1 MHVIKITPIFIHFA
15 MKILDIKVMRGPNYW
30 SVRRHKLIQMRL
42 DLEELEQF
50 PTNKIEGFG
59 ERLQK
64 LFPTMHSHR
73 CSIGTPGGFFKRV
86 EEGTWMGHVIEHIAL
101 ELQTLAGM
109 ACGFGRTRST
119 GKEGVYNVVFS
130 YMEEKAGIFTANAS
144 VRIAEALI
152 AGNEYHLAE
161 DIQNLREI
169 REEERLGPSTGCIV
183 DEAIARGIP
192 YIRLN
197 RHSLVQLGY
206 GMNQKRIRATIAST
220 TSSIAVDIACDKEET
235 KNLLEAAEI
244 PVPRGRIVYS
254 EEGLKEALERISYP
268 IVTKPVDG
276 NHGKGATTNINNWED
291 AIRGLEAAKKYSRG
305 VIVEKFITGQDHRV
319 LVINYK
325 FVAAAIRKPASVV
338 GDGISNIQELIDKT
352 NEDPRR
358 GYGHEKTLTQIKV
371 DDFTLDMLAK
381 ANLNLESILPNGK
394 ELLLKPTANLS
405 TGGTAT
411 DVTDLVHPDNIFM
424 CERIARIIGLD
435 ICGID
440 IMAENLT
447 EPVKDIGGAILEV
460 NAAPGFRMHIDPA
473 EGIPRNVA
481 EPVIDMLYPKGSS
494 ARIPIIA
501 VTGTN
506 GKTTTTRLMA
516 HMVKTMGYKVGYTTT
531 DGIYIQNQLMLRGD
545 CTGPVSAEF
554 VLKDPAIDF
563 AVLETARGGILRAGL
578 GFHNCDIAIVTNIA
592 EDHLGLQDIDTIEQL
607 TRVKAVVPASVL
619 PDGYA
624 ILNADN
630 KYAVSM
636 AKECVCKIAYFSM
649 DENNSI
655 IKEHINKGGLAAV
668 YENGYVTICKG
679 TWKIRIEKAVN
690 IPLTFGGR
698 ATYNIANVLP
708 TLLAGFIRNFKI
720 EDMRVALQTFIPGP
734 AQTPGRM
741 NIFRFKNFELMVD
754 YAHNTSGFEAIGEM
768 LSKIDANHVGVI
780 AGVGDRRDEDTIGL
794 GRQAA
799 KMFDE
804 IVIRQD
810 KNLRGRTED
819 EIIELI
825 KRGIKEVDP
834 NKKVTSFKRESD
846 AIDFAIKNARKGT
859 FLTIC
864 SDVVPA
870 ALDQILALKEAE
882 DKGEVELGK

>member
-1 MHVIKITPIFIHFA
+1 

-42 DLEELEQF
+42 DLEEMEQS
-50 PTNKIEGFG
+50 PTNSIDGFPA
-59 ERLQK
+59 RLEK
-64 LFPTMHSHR
+64 LFPTMFSHR
-73 CSIGTPGGFFKRV
+73 CSVGTPGGFFQRV
-86 EEGTWMGHVIEHIAL
+86 KEGTWMGHVIEHIAL

-109 ACGFGRTRST
+109 ECGFGRTRGT

-130 YMEEKAGIFTANAS
+130 YMEEKAGVYTAKAS

-152 AGNEYHLAE
+152 AGNDYDLTE

-169 REEERLGPSTGCIV
+169 REEERLGPSTGSIV
-183 DEAIARGIP
+183 DEAVTRGIP

-197 RHSLVQLGY
+197 KSSLVQLGY
-206 GMNQKRIRATIAST
+206 GVNQKRIRATVAST
-220 TSSIAVDIACDKEET
+220 TGSIAVDIACDKEET

-244 PVPRGRIVYS
+244 PVPKGRIVYS
-254 EEGLKEALERISYP
+254 EEGLKEAIERIKYP

-276 NHGKGATTNINNWED
+276 NHGKGATTNILNWED
-291 AIRGLEAAKKYSRG
+291 AVRGLEAAKKYSRG
-305 VIVEKFITGQDHRV
+305 VIVEKFITGEDHRV

-325 FVAAAIRKPASVV
+325 FVAAAIRKPAAVV
-338 GDGISNIQELIDKT
+338 GDGKLTIQQLIDKT

-371 DDFTLDMLAK
+371 DDFTMDILHKKGLT
-381 ANLNLESILPNGK
+381 LESVLPKNE
-394 ELLLKPTANLS
+394 ELFLKPTANLS

-411 DVTDLVHPDNIFM
+411 DVTDLVHPDNIFI

-447 EPVKDIGGAILEV
+447 DPLGQTGGAVLEV

-473 EGIPRNVA
+473 VGIPRNVA
-481 EPVIDMLYPKGSS
+481 EPVIDMLYPIGST

-516 HMVKTMGYKVGYTTT
+516 HMVKTMGHKVGYTTT
-531 DGIYIQNQLMLRGD
+531 DGVYIQNQMMMKGD

-554 VLKDPAIDF
+554 VLKDPTVDF
-563 AVLETARGGILRAGL
+563 AVLESARGGILRAGL
-578 GFHNCDIAIVTNIA
+578 GFHHCDIAIVTNIA

-607 TRVKAVVPASVL
+607 ARVKGVVPESVL

-624 ILNADN
+624 ILNAEN
-630 KYAVSM
+630 KWTAGMAVGL
-636 AKECVCKIAYFSM
+636 KCKVAYFSM
-649 DENNSI
+649 DENNPL

-679 TWKIRIEKAVN
+679 TWKIRVEKAVN
-690 IPLTFGGR
+690 IPLTFNGR
-698 ATYNIANVLP
+698 AAYNIANILP
-708 TLLAGFIRNFKI
+708 TLLAAFIRNMKV
-720 EDMRVALQTFIPGP
+720 EDMRVALATFIPGP

-741 NIFRFKNFELMVD
+741 NIFRFKHFDVMVD
-754 YAHNTSGFEAIGEM
+754 YAHNTAGFEAIGEM
-768 LSKIDANHVGVI
+768 LSKIEANHVGII
-780 AGVGDRRDEDTIGL
+780 AGVGDRRDEDTVAL
-794 GRQAA
+794 GAQAA
-799 KMFDE
+799 KMFRE
-804 IVIRQD
+804 IIIRQD
-810 KNLRGRTED
+810 KNLRGRTEN
-819 EIIELI
+819 EIIDLI
-825 KRGIKEVDP
+825 AKGIKQVAPD
-834 NKKVTSFKRESD
+834 KKVTTFKKEHD
-846 AIDFAIKNARKGT
+846 AIEFAIKNARKGT

-864 SDVVPA
+864 SDVVPD
-870 ALDQILALKEAE
+870 ALSQIMKLKEQE
-882 DKGEVELGK
+882 DMGEIELGLGEATA

>member
-1 MHVIKITPIFIHFA
+1 

-30 SVRRHKLIQMRL
+30 SIRRHKLIQMRL
-42 DLEELEQF
+42 DLEELEQY
-50 PTNKIEGFG
+50 PTNKINGFS
-59 ERLQK
+59 ERLEK
-64 LFPTMHSHR
+64 MFPSMHSHR
-73 CSIGTPGGFFKRV
+73 CSVGSPGGFFYRV
-86 EEGTWMGHVIEHIAL
+86 KEGTWMGHVIEHIAL

-109 ACGFGRTRST
+109 ECGFGRTRST

-130 YMEEKAGIFTANAS
+130 YMEEKAGVYTAKAA

-152 AGNEYHLAE
+152 SGSAYDLAD

-183 DEAIARGIP
+183 DEARARGIP
-192 YIRLN
+192 FIRLN

-206 GMNQKRIRATIAST
+206 GVNQRRIRATIAST
-220 TSSIAVDIACDKEET
+220 TGSIAVDIACDKEET

-244 PVPRGRIVYS
+244 PVPKGRIVYS
-254 EEGLKEALERISYP
+254 EEGLREAIERIKYP

-291 AIRGLEAAKKYSRG
+291 AVRGLEAAKKYSRG

-319 LVINYK
+319 LVVNYK
-325 FVAAAIRKPASVV
+325 FVAAAIRKPAAVT
-338 GDGISNIQELIDKT
+338 GDGEHTIQELIDKT

-371 DDFTLDMLAK
+371 DDFTMDILQKRELT
-381 ANLNLESILPNGK
+381 LESVLPKGE
-394 ELLLKPTANLS
+394 ELFLKPTANLS

-411 DVTDLVHPDNIFM
+411 DVTDMVHPDNIFM

-440 IMAENLT
+440 IMAETLS
-447 EPVKDIGGAILEV
+447 EPLAESGGAILEV

-481 EPVIDMLYPKGSS
+481 EPVIDMLYPPGST

-531 DGIYIQNQLMLRGD
+531 DGVYIQNQLMMRGD

-554 VLKDPAIDF
+554 VLKDPTVDF
-563 AVLETARGGILRAGL
+563 AVLETARGGILRSGL

-592 EDHLGLQDIDTIEQL
+592 EDHLGLQDIDTIDQL
-607 TRVKAVVPASVL
+607 ARVKAVVPGSVL
-619 PDGYA
+619 PSGYT

-630 KYAVSM
+630 RWTVGM
-636 AKECVCKIAYFSM
+636 AKDLACKIAYFSM
-649 DENNSI
+649 DENNPL
-655 IKEHINKGGLAAV
+655 IKEHTAKGGLAAI

-679 TWKIRIEKAVN
+679 TWKIRVEKAVN
-690 IPLTFGGR
+690 IPLTYGAR
-698 ATYNIANVLP
+698 ATYNIANILP
-708 TLLAGFIRNFKI
+708 TLLAGFVRNFKV

-741 NIFRFKNFELMVD
+741 NIFRFRNFEVMVD
-754 YAHNTSGFEAIGEM
+754 YAHNTAGFEAIGDL
-768 LSKIDANHVGVI
+768 LSKIEAQHVGVI
-780 AGVGDRRDEDTIGL
+780 AGVGDRRDEDTIAL

-799 KMFDE
+799 RMFNE
-804 IVIRQD
+804 IIIRQD
-810 KNLRGRTED
+810 KNLRGRSEQ
-819 EIIELI
+819 EIIDLI
-825 KRGIKEVDP
+825 TTGIKEVDP
-834 NKKVTSFKRESD
+834 GKKITVFKKESD
-846 AIDFAIKNARKGT
+846 AIDYGIRNARKGT

-864 SDVVPA
+864 SDVVPD
-870 ALDQILALKEAE
+870 ALDQIMRLKAE
-882 DKGEVELGK
+882 EDEGRVELGV

>member
-1 MHVIKITPIFIHFA
+1 

-30 SVRRHKLIQMRL
+30 SIRRHKLIQMRL
-42 DLEELEQF
+42 DLEELEQA

-64 LFPTMHSHR
+64 LFPTMYSHR

-130 YMEEKAGIFTANAS
+130 YMEEKAGIYTAKAS

-152 AGNEYHLAE
+152 AGNDYDLAE

-183 DEAIARGIP
+183 DEAITHGIP

-276 NHGKGATTNINNWED
+276 NHGKGATTNITNWED
-291 AIRGLEAAKKYSRG
+291 AVRGLEAAKKYSRG

-325 FVAAAIRKPASVV
+325 FVAAAIRKPASVT
-338 GDGISNIQELIDKT
+338 GDGKSTIQELIDKT

-371 DDFTLDMLAK
+371 DDFTMDMLTK
-381 ANLNLESILPNGK
+381 ANHTLESVLPDGE
-394 ELLLKPTANLS
+394 ELFLKPTANLS

-411 DVTDLVHPDNIFM
+411 DVTDMVHPDNIFM

-447 EPVKDIGGAILEV
+447 EPVKDNGGAILEV

-481 EPVIDMLYPKGSS
+481 EPVIDMLYPPGSS

-531 DGIYIQNQLMLRGD
+531 DGVYIQNQLMMRGD

-554 VLKDPAIDF
+554 VLKDPAVDF

-619 PDGYA
+619 PGGYA

-630 KYAVSM
+630 KYTVSM
-636 AKECVCKIAYFSM
+636 AKECVCNIAYFSM
-649 DENNSI
+649 DENNPL
-655 IKEHINKGGLAAV
+655 IKEHISKGGLAAI

-679 TWKIRIEKAVN
+679 TWKIRVEKAVN

-708 TLLAGFIRNFKI
+708 TLLAGFIRNFKV

-734 AQTPGRM
+734 VQTPGRM

-754 YAHNTSGFEAIGEM
+754 YAHNTAGFEAIGEM
-768 LSKIDANHVGVI
+768 LGKIDAYHVGVI
-780 AGVGDRRDEDTIGL
+780 AGVGDRRDEDTIAL

-799 KMFDE
+799 KMFNE

-825 KRGIKEVDP
+825 TRGIKEVDP
-834 NKKVTSFKRESD
+834 NKKVTSFKRETD

-882 DKGEVELGK
+882 DKGEIELGM

>member
-1 MHVIKITPIFIHFA
+1 MQ
-15 MKILDIKVMRGPNYW
+15 ILDIKVMRGPNYW

-42 DLEELEQF
+42 DLEDMEQK
-50 PTNKIEGFG
+50 PTNKIPGFR
-59 ERLQK
+59 ERLEK
-64 LFPTMHSHR
+64 MFPSMYSHR
-73 CSIGTPGGFFKRV
+73 CSIGTPGGFFQRV
-86 EEGTWMGHVIEHIAL
+86 DDGTWMGHVIEHIAL

-109 ACGFGRTRST
+109 FCGFGRTRST

-130 YMEEKAGIFTANAS
+130 YMEEKAGIYTAKAA
-144 VRIAEALI
+144 VRITETLI
-152 AGNEYHLAE
+152 AGTDYNLAE

-183 DEAIARGIP
+183 DEAVARGIP

-197 RHSLVQLGY
+197 KHSLVQLGY
-206 GMNQKRIRATIAST
+206 GVNQRRIRATIAST
-220 TSSIAVDIACDKEET
+220 TGSIAVDIACDKEET

-254 EEGLKEALERISYP
+254 EEGMKEAIDRIKYP

-291 AIRGLEAAKKYSRG
+291 AIKGLDAAKKYSRG

-325 FVAAAIRKPASVV
+325 FVAAAIRKPAAVV
-338 GDGISNIQELIDKT
+338 GDGKSTIQQLIDKV

-358 GYGHEKTLTQIKV
+358 GYGHEKTLTQIKI
-371 DDFTLDMLAK
+371 DDFTLDMLK
-381 ANLNLESILPNGK
+381 KDNLALESVLPAGK
-394 ELLLKPTANLS
+394 EQWLKPTANLS

-411 DVTDLVHPDNIFM
+411 DVTDMVHPDNIFM

-447 EPVKDIGGAILEV
+447 EPVSENGGAILEV

-473 EGIPRNVA
+473 EGLPRNIA
-481 EPVIDMLYPKGSS
+481 EPVIDMLYPPGSS

-501 VTGTN
+501 VSGTN

-516 HMVKTMGYKVGYTTT
+516 HMVKTMGHKVGYTTT
-531 DGIYIQNQLMLRGD
+531 DGVYIQNQLMMRGD

-554 VLKDPAIDF
+554 VLKDPTVDF
-563 AVLETARGGILRAGL
+563 AVLECARGGILRSGL

-592 EDHLGLQDIDTIEQL
+592 EDHLGLQDINTIEQL
-607 TRVKAVVPASVL
+607 ARVKAVVPESVL
-619 PDGYA
+619 PSGYA

-630 KYAVSM
+630 KWTTAM
-636 AKECVCKIAYFSM
+636 HKGLACKVAYFSM
-649 DENNSI
+649 DENNPI
-655 IKEHINKGGLAAV
+655 IKEHISNGGLAAI

-679 TWKIRIEKAVN
+679 TWKIRVEKAVN
-690 IPLTFGGR
+690 IPLSFGGR
-698 ATYNIANVLP
+698 ASYNIANVLP
-708 TLLAGFIRNFKI
+708 TLLAGFIRNYKV
-720 EDMRVALQTFIPGP
+720 EDMRVALATFIPGP

-741 NIFRFKNFELMVD
+741 NIFRFKHFEVMID
-754 YAHNTSGFEAIGEM
+754 YAHNTAGFEAIGEM
-768 LSKIDANHVGVI
+768 LSKVEANHVGVI
-780 AGVGDRRDEDTIGL
+780 AGVGDRRDEDTIAL
-794 GRQAA
+794 GAQAA
-799 KMFDE
+799 RMFNE

-810 KNLRGRTED
+810 KNLRGRSED

-825 KRGIKEVDP
+825 TRGIKQVDP
-834 NKKVTSFKRESD
+834 NKKVTSFKKERD
-846 AIDFAIKNARKGT
+846 AIDFAIKNARRGT

-864 SDVVPA
+864 SDVVPD
-870 ALDQILALKEAE
+870 ALDQIMKLKEQE
-882 DKGEVELGK
+882 DLGEIELGLDE

>member
-1 MHVIKITPIFIHFA
+1 

-30 SVRRHKLIQMRL
+30 SIRRHKLIQMRL
-42 DLEELEQF
+42 DLEDMEQK
-50 PTNKIEGFG
+50 PTNVIPGFG
-59 ERLQK
+59 ERLQH
-64 LFPTMHSHR
+64 LFPTMYSHR
-73 CSIGTPGGFFKRV
+73 CSIGTPGGFFQRV
-86 EEGTWMGHVIEHIAL
+86 KEGTWMGHVIEHIAL

-109 ACGFGRTRST
+109 ECGFGRTRST
-119 GKEGVYNVVFS
+119 GKPGVYNVVFS
-130 YMEEKAGIFTANAS
+130 YMEEKAGIYTAKAS

-152 AGNEYHLAE
+152 AGNSYDLAE

-183 DEAIARGIP
+183 DEAIARNIP

-206 GMNQKRIRATIAST
+206 GVNQRRIRATIAST
-220 TSSIAVDIACDKEET
+220 TGSIAVDIACDKEET

-254 EEGLKEALERISYP
+254 EEGLKEAIDRIKYP

-276 NHGKGATTNINNWED
+276 NHGKGATTNILTWED
-291 AIRGLEAAKKYSRG
+291 AVRGLEAAKKYSRG

-319 LVINYK
+319 LVVNYK
-325 FVAAAIRKPASVV
+325 FVAAAIRKPAAVT
-338 GDGISNIQELIDKT
+338 GDGKSTIQQLIDKV

-358 GYGHEKTLTQIKV
+358 GYGHEKTLTQIKI
-371 DDFTLDMLAK
+371 DDFTLDILQK
-381 ANLNLESILPNGK
+381 RNLTLDSVIPDGE
-394 ELLLKPTANLS
+394 ELFLKPTANLS

-447 EPVKDIGGAILEV
+447 EPVAQTGGAILEV

-481 EPVIDMLYPKGSS
+481 EPVIDMLYPPGST

-531 DGIYIQNQLMLRGD
+531 DGVYIQNQMMMRGD

-554 VLKDPAIDF
+554 VLKDPTVNF

-578 GFHNCDIAIVTNIA
+578 GFHRCDIAIVTNIA

-607 TRVKAVVPASVL
+607 ARVKAVVPGSVM
-619 PDGYA
+619 PHGYT

-630 KYAVSM
+630 PHTVAM
-636 AKECVCKIAYFSM
+636 AKDLTCKIAYFSL
-649 DENNSI
+649 DENNPI
-655 IKEHINKGGLAAV
+655 IKEHIQKGGLAAI

-679 TWKIRIEKAVN
+679 TWKIRVEKAVN
-690 IPLTFGGR
+690 IPLTFGAK
-698 ATYNIANVLP
+698 ATYNVANVLP
-708 TLLAGFIRNFKI
+708 TLLAGFVQNFKV

-741 NIFRFKNFELMVD
+741 NIFRFKNFEVMVD
-754 YAHNTSGFEAIGEM
+754 YAHNTAGFKAIGDM
-768 LSKIDANHVGVI
+768 LSKIPAKHIGII
-780 AGVGDRRDEDTIGL
+780 AGVGDRRDEDTISL
-794 GRQAA
+794 GKQAA
-799 KMFDE
+799 NMFDE
-804 IVIRQD
+804 IIIRQD

-819 EIIELI
+819 EIINLI
-825 KRGIKEVDP
+825 LQGIKEVDA
-834 NKKVTSFKRESD
+834 NKKITVFKRESD
-846 AIDFAIKNARKGT
+846 AIEFAIRNAEQGS
-859 FLTIC
+859 FITIC
-864 SDVVPA
+864 SDVVPD
-870 ALDQILALKEAE
+870 ALDQILKLKEE
-882 DKGEVELGK
+882 DDRA